1 MLVTWA
7 QAAIKARALVLT
19 IWIALTAFGLFGAS
33 NLDQYLTT
41 SLTVPG
47 SSSAAANEILNE
59 KFNENTEGTFSVMY
73 KYKQASAEQIAGF
86 KAAVAQAARVIPGA
100 EITNEK
106 AFAGTLYSNIGTSFQ
121 LKQAATYASALREA
135 LIAQGLTGALVTGP
149 PAIESDVVPILSSD
163 LRKGQLIAI
172 ALAILLLIATLGMT
186 WAILIPLLFGLATIA
201 TTLGI
206 IYLLAHKFLMV
217 LYVPNIVELIG
228 LGLAIDYSLLMVHR
242 YRREL
247 GQSQDPI
254 AQTMKSAG
262 RTAVISGITVALG
275 LATLLL
281 VPVPFVRSIGLAC
294 LILPI
299 VSILAA
305 ITLQPILLSMLAAA
319 PTLGFKGVLEFS
331 FDRLTNLAIAKPRKV
346 FVSTLISLSI
356 LMSALLWLQVTP
368 SSLSAIPAHLE
379 SAQALNSVTDK
390 VGVGVIT
397 PHEIVI
403 DLGSNSDSPDIDATR
418 FEFAKK
424 LAANPEVFTVA
435 SGQKWPYIDA
445 SGRYLRIYV
454 FGQHDLGSYQTKQL
468 VQQLRDDYIP
478 NAGFPTGT
486 KIYLGGAPAQ
496 GVDLLDAIKSS
507 LPTTISLIVLITFFI
522 LLRTFRSVVLAVKA
536 IILDLISIAASFATL
551 VLVFKFGV
559 GTYQLEQ
566 LEAWVLILLFAILFG
581 LSMDYEIFIVSRM
594 REAWDRSASNED
606 AIREGMR
613 NSGIVVTAAALIFI
627 SALSGLISG
636 HFAGLQQLGIGLAA
650 GVLIDATIIRGLLLP
665 SAMVLLG
672 KWNWWLPGQRK
683 TPPLT

>member
-59 KFNENTEGTFSVMY
+59 KFNENTEGTFTVMY
-73 KYKQASAEQIAGF
+73 KYKQASADQIADF

-106 AFAGTLYSNIGTSFQ
+106 AFAGTLYSNIGTSFE
-121 LKQAATYASALREA
+121 LKEAATYTRALRQA
-135 LIAQGLTGALVTGP
+135 LITQGLTGALVTGP

-305 ITLQPILLSMLAAA
+305 ITLQPILLTMLAAT
-319 PTLGFKGVLEFS
+319 PKSGFKGVLEFS
-331 FDRLTNLAIAKPRKV
+331 FERLTNLAIAKPRKV
-346 FVSTLISLSI
+346 FVSTLITLSI

-368 SSLSAIPAHLE
+368 SSLSAIPANLE

-403 DLGSNSDSPDIDATR
+403 DLGSSSDSADIDATR

-435 SGQKWPYIDA
+435 SGQKWPYVNA

-454 FGQHDLGSYQTKQL
+454 FGQNDLGSDQTRQL

-486 KIYLGGAPAQ
+486 EIYLGGAPAQ

-507 LPTTISLIVLITFFI
+507 LPTIIPLIVLITFFI

-594 REAWDRSASNED
+594 REAWDRGASNED

-613 NSGIVVTAAALIFI
+613 NSGAVVTAAALIFI

-672 KWNWWLPGQRK
+672 KWNWWLPGQGK

>member
-7 QAAIKARALVLT
+7 KAAIKARALVLT

-33 NLDQYLTT
+33 DLDQYLTT

-47 SSSAAANEILNE
+47 SSSAAANEILNK
-59 KFNENTEGTFSVMY
+59 KFNENTEGTFTVMY
-73 KYKQASAEQIAGF
+73 KYKQASADQIADF

-100 EITNEK
+100 EVTNEK
-106 AFAGTLYSNIGTSFQ
+106 AFAGTLYSNIGTSYE
-121 LKQAATYASALREA
+121 LKEAATYTSALRQA
-135 LIAQGLTGALVTGP
+135 LITQGLTGALVTGP

-163 LRKGQLIAI
+163 LHKGQLIAV

-201 TTLGI
+201 TTLGV

-254 AQTMKSAG
+254 AQTMKTAG
-262 RTAVISGITVALG
+262 RTAVISGITVAFG

-346 FVSTLISLSI
+346 FVSTLIALSI

-379 SAQALNSVTDK
+379 SAQALTSVTDK

-418 FEFAKK
+418 FEFAKR
-424 LAANPEVFTVA
+424 LATNPEVFTVA

-454 FGQHDLGSYQTKQL
+454 FGQHDLGSDLTKQL

-507 LPTTISLIVLITFFI
+507 LPTIISLIVLITFFI

-594 REAWDRSASNED
+594 REAWDRGASNED

-613 NSGIVVTAAALIFI
+613 NSGTVVTAAALIFI
-627 SALSGLISG
+627 SALSGLITG

-672 KWNWWLPGQRK
+672 KWNWWLPGQGK